1 MNKKQITTILTWSTI
16 ALIVPTLG
24 QLFVNGWNW
33 GPGDFLFAWVFF
45 NILGLTYVFA
55 RSKISNPRIK
65 IVAGI
70 IVILFFAS
78 IWVML
83 ATG

>member
-1 MNKKQITTILTWSTI
+1 MKRKQLTNIATWSTI
-16 ALIVPTLG
+16 ALIIPVLG

-33 GPGDFLFAWVFF
+33 GPGDFVFAWAFF
-45 NILGLTYVFA
+45 NILGLTYTSVTGTI
-55 RSKISNPRIK
+55 RNRRLKL
-65 IVAGI
+65 VAGA
-70 IVILFFAS
+70 IVVLIFVL

>member
-1 MNKKQITTILTWSTI
+1 MQKKQLITIVTWSTI

-24 QLFVNGWNW
+24 QLFVDGWNW

-45 NILGLTYVFA
+45 NLLGITYTFVTNTITHRTGKIAAGVF
-55 RSKISNPRIK
+55 
-65 IVAGI
+65 V
-70 IVILFFAS
+70 VVLFACVWA
-78 IWVML
+78 IL